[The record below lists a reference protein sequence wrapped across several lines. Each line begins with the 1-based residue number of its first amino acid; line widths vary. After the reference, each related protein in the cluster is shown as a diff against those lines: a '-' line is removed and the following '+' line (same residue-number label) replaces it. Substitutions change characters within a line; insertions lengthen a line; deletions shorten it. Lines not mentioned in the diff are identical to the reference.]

1 MILGFQQ
8 LVRVFVAAAVSIFA
22 AAAPSPADT
31 SPRNMVP
38 YGLRPQHEARA
49 GAFNANLYSGTSCT
63 GTLLDYK
70 NNFHAMC
77 STSSGCFVNIPNA
90 R

>member
-1 MILGFQQ
+1 MMLPFQQ
-8 LVRVFVAAAVSIFA
+8 LIRVFVASAAAMFA
-22 AAAPSPADT
+22 AAAPSPVDT
-31 SPRNMVP
+31 SPRALVP
-38 YGLRPQHEARA
+38 YELRPQHEARA

-77 STSSGCFVNIPNA
+77 STSTGCYVNVPNA